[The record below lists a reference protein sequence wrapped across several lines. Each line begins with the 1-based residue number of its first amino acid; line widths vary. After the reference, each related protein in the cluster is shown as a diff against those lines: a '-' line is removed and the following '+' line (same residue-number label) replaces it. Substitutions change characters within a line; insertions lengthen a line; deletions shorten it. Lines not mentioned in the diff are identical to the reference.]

1 MGVGVEKNGAVV
13 GEDEEVTVGGK
24 MDERVEI
31 VFVNVCGFG

>member
-1 MGVGVEKNGAVV
+1 VGGGVEKNGAVV

-31 VFVNVCGFG
+31 VLVEV

>member
-1 MGVGVEKNGAVV
+1 VGDGVEKKGAVV

-31 VFVNVCGFG
+31 VLVKV